1 MTNEQRRSAIDHL
14 EEIRA
19 KCGQEL
25 FDGGPMNTLAMDC
38 RTLAT
43 KAITVLCSGPADP
56 KPFNSPI
63 TMQDVLLH
71 FGELSEKERA
81 PVRWV
86 LGRISTDEDLYRKA
100 MENIPQESLD
110 RVDRA
115 LSHVDAQAQ
124 VEDMEGIIE
133 LVDEFGTAVGSLA
146 DVAWNSINMEA
157 PTNRQILVA
166 NDCGSMVAR
175 CTTNSRGETI
185 YRRIGARPDDATF
198 DIGIVG
204 VKAWAEMPNPPS
216 WYFALPRTVR
226 TVAVR
231 PITNTN

>member
-124 VEDMEGIIE
+124 A
-133 LVDEFGTAVGSLA
+133 DE
-146 DVAWNSINMEA
+146 
-157 PTNRQILVA
+157 R
-166 NDCGSMVAR
+166 
-175 CTTNSRGETI
+175 
-185 YRRIGARPDDATF
+185 
-198 DIGIVG
+198 
-204 VKAWAEMPNPPS
+204 WAS
-216 WYFALPRTVR
+216 HCC
-226 TVAVR
+226 
-231 PITNTN
+231 